1 MWCREAMRCAA
12 FTPGG
17 IPVAG
22 IVLLLAGGAFPAVAA
37 APADLDARLVRDVK
51 PLVARYCHECHAGEA
66 VEGDVDLAADASLA
80 DVRRSLGKWQRARD
94 VVHDRQ
100 MPPKDAPQ
108 PTDAERAVLE
118 GWLADFL
125 RAEAAAH
132 AGDPGAVVLR
142 RLDNAEY
149 TYTIRDLT
157 GVASLDPAR
166 EFPADG
172 AAGEGFSNTGAA
184 LVMSPA
190 LVTKYLDAAKGIA
203 AHAVLLPDGLR
214 FSAGDSRLDW
224 TDENLARLRE
234 FYGRYTT
241 PIDQAM
247 ETTADTIKV
256 DMGREGGLPVDRY
269 VTAVVADRVGLGRG
283 EFAAVARER
292 GLSPKYLAT
301 VWRALTGSAGP
312 AALLVDGVREA
323 VAAAAAN
330 DPAAGEKVVA
340 ATIAPWQKS
349 LWKFNTVGQIARD
362 LGRKDGP
369 AAWMEPVDAVVSRR
383 QLRLKLAVPPEGK
396 AATIRLVMTDAGD
409 GNENDF
415 VVWVNPRLV
424 APGMPDL
431 SLRDVRGWETAR
443 ARIRGGLAI
452 GVPSCLAALAEA
464 EAARAAGLPVPP
476 TAELAAKHGVDA
488 DSLAVWSELLGPSAA
503 EPEADFLLT
512 EKAAAFSGE
521 PNVAGWVG
529 RKDLRIVANAS
540 DEERK
545 VTEGSFTIKPR
556 GVVVHPGAGRRMVI
570 AWRSPVAQQV
580 RVEGRVALAN
590 LLCGDGVNWSLEV
603 RRGASRQT
611 LASGKLNA
619 WKPKAPEMPIGPVAA
634 VALRENDRLCLIF
647 DENKGHDCDSTAV
660 DLSIASDDRTWNLAA
675 DLSSSEPAKGILSAN
690 PHPDAH
696 GHAAVWELGGEPPG
710 KADGWVVPPGSL
722 LARWQDAA
730 AADRG
735 TIAAGL
741 ARLLQ
746 EGTAA
751 LADDAPDRRLHDA
764 LVFALAPA
772 LARRTAA
779 EPAEPAAAGLVYGV
793 DPAAFGR
800 HPAGGGAV
808 AERDL
813 CVRAPT
819 TLEIAIPAELAA
831 GREFVVAATMH
842 PAAAD
847 AAAQAHLLAADAAAP
862 PPLSADV
869 PVLAVEGGPARERFT
884 AAFDAFRELFPP
896 AVCYGRI
903 VPVDEGVTLNVFY
916 REDERLRRLLLDD
929 AEAARL
935 ERLWDELLFVSR
947 EPIRLQDSYEQ
958 LVQFATQV
966 SGDDAKSFE
975 GIRPA
980 IEARVAAFAAR
991 EAAAE
996 PLQVEAVVQ
1005 WAAKAWRRPLAAA
1018 EADGLR
1024 SLYGELR
1031 QDGLEHEDAVRML
1044 LARVLVAPAFLYKL
1058 ETPGPGREA
1067 VPVGGLELATR
1078 LSYFLWSTLPDE
1090 PLTSAADRLQ
1100 DTEVLLGETRRMLR
1114 DPRIRRLAVEFGT
1127 HWLHV
1132 HGFDAHDEK
1141 SAEVFPDF
1149 AALRGAM
1156 HEEAVLV
1163 LTDLFQN
1170 DRSIRGLV
1178 DADHTFLNEPL
1189 AKYYGIPNVAG
1200 PEWRRVEGVKQ
1211 HGRGGVLTL
1220 AATLAKQSGAS
1231 RTSPI
1236 LRGTFFT
1243 EMLLG
1248 EKLPKPPKNV
1258 PPLAEAPPEGLSER
1272 ELTALHS
1279 SAAACAGCHA
1289 RFDSYGFA
1297 LEEYD
1302 AIGRRRDKD
1311 TAGKPIDAATALPDG
1326 TPVAGAA
1333 DLRTYLAT
1341 ARGAAFERQFVRKL
1355 LGFALGRGVQL
1366 SDEPLLDE
1374 IQAALAANGHR
1385 ASVAVEA
1392 IVQSPQFRQI
1402 RGRAAGGEQ
1411 E

>member
-1 MWCREAMRCAA
+1 MRPAVSA
-12 FTPGG
+12 PGR

-22 IVLLLAGGAFPAVAA
+22 IVLLLIGSAFQAVAA
-37 APADLDARLVRDVK
+37 GPADLDARLARDVK

-66 VEGDVDLAADASLA
+66 IEGDVDLAADASLA
-80 DVRRSLGKWQRARD
+80 DVRRSLKTWQRVRE

-100 MPPKDAPQ
+100 MPPKDATQ
-108 PTDAERAVLE
+108 PTAAERAVLE

-157 GVASLDPAR
+157 GVATLDPAR

-172 AAGEGFSNTGAA
+172 AAGEGFSNTGQA

-203 AHAVLLPDGLR
+203 AHAALLPDGLR

-224 TDENLARLRE
+224 TDENLARLRQ
-234 FYGRYTT
+234 FYGRYTA
-241 PIDQAM
+241 PIGAAM
-247 ETTADTIKV
+247 ETVADTIKV

-269 VTAVVADRVGLGRG
+269 LTAVVADRERLSRG
-283 EFAAVARER
+283 EVAAVARER

-301 VWRALTGSAGP
+301 VWHTLTGPAGP
-312 AALLVDGVREA
+312 AELLVDRVRRA
-323 VAAAAAN
+323 VAEAAVN
-330 DPAAGEKVVA
+330 DPAAGEKVAA

-349 LWKFNTVGQIARD
+349 LWKFNSVGQIARE

-369 AAWMEPVDAVVSRR
+369 AAWMEPVDAVVAR
-383 QLRLKLAVPPEGK
+383 QQVRLKLTVPPDGK
-396 AATIRLVMTDAGD
+396 AATIRLVATDAGD
-409 GNENDF
+409 GAEGDF
-415 VVWVNPRLV
+415 VIWANPRLV

-431 SLRDVRGWETAR
+431 PLRDVRGWELAR
-443 ARIRGGLAI
+443 ARIRGELATT
-452 GVPSCLAALAEA
+452 VPSCLAALTEA
-464 EAARAAGLPVPP
+464 EAARAAGGPVPS
-476 TAELAAKHGVDA
+476 TAELAAKHAVDP
-488 DSLAVWSELLGPSAA
+488 DSLAVWSELLGPSDPEPAA
-503 EPEADFLLT
+503 GFLLT
-512 EKAAAFSGE
+512 DKAPAFSGE
-521 PNVAGWVG
+521 QSVAGWTG
-529 RKDLRIVANAS
+529 SKDLRIVANAS
-540 DEERK
+540 DEQRK

-556 GVVVHPGAGRRMVI
+556 GVVVHPGAVRRMVV
-570 AWRSPVAQQV
+570 AWRSPVAQEV

-611 LASGKLNA
+611 LASGQLRT
-619 WKPKAPEMPIGPVAA
+619 WKPKAPELPIGPVAA
-634 VALRENDRLCLIF
+634 VAMRENDRLCLVF
-647 DENKGHDCDSTAV
+647 DANKGHDCDSTAV
-660 DLSIASDDRTWNLAA
+660 DLAIVAGDRTWNLAA
-675 DLSSSEPAKGILSAN
+675 DLSSSEPAKGILAAN
-690 PHPDAH
+690 PHPDAY
-696 GHAAVWELGGEPPG
+696 GHDAVWELGSEPPG
-710 KADGWVVPPGSL
+710 NPAGWAVPHGSL

-735 TIAAGL
+735 TIAAAL
-741 ARLLQ
+741 ARLLH

-751 LADDAPDRRLHDA
+751 LADDAPDRSLHDA
-764 LVFALAPA
+764 LVSALAPA
-772 LARRTAA
+772 LAGRAAA
-779 EPAEPAAAGLVYGV
+779 EPAATGPVYGV

-800 HPAGGGAV
+800 HPAGRGAV

-813 CVRAPT
+813 CVRPPAT
-819 TLEIAIPAELAA
+819 MEIAIPADLAA
-831 GREFVVAATMH
+831 GREFVAAAIMH

-847 AAAQAHLLAADAAAP
+847 GAAQAHLLTAEAAVPAS
-862 PPLSADV
+862 LSAAS
-869 PVLAVEGGPARERFT
+869 PVLAVEGGPAWERFA
-884 AAFDAFRELFPP
+884 AAFAEFRELFPP

-916 REDERLRRLLLDD
+916 REDARLRRLLLDD

-935 ERLWDELLFVSR
+935 ERLWDELLYVSQ

-958 LVQFATQV
+958 LVQFLTQV
-966 SGDDAKSFE
+966 SGDQAKAFE
-975 GIRPA
+975 AIRPA

-991 EAAAE
+991 QAAVE
-996 PLQVEAVVQ
+996 PVQVEAVVR
-1005 WAAKAWRRPLAAA
+1005 WAAQAWRRPLDAA

-1024 SLYGELR
+1024 ALYRELR

-1044 LARVLVAPAFLYKL
+1044 VARVLVAPAFLYKL

-1067 VPVGGLELATR
+1067 VPVSGRELATR

-1100 DTEVLLGETRRMLR
+1100 ENEVLLAETRRMLR

-1141 SAEVFPDF
+1141 SAEAFPEF
-1149 AALRGAM
+1149 AALRGPM
-1156 HEEAVLV
+1156 HEEAVLL

-1170 DRSIRGLV
+1170 DRSILSLV

-1189 AKYYGIPNVAG
+1189 ARHYGIPNVTG
-1200 PEWRRVEGVKQ
+1200 PEFRRVEGVKQ

-1220 AATLAKQSGAS
+1220 AATLAKQAGAS

-1258 PPLAEAPPEGLSER
+1258 PPLAEAPPAGLSER

-1279 SAAACAGCHA
+1279 RDAACAGCHA
-1289 RFDSYGFA
+1289 LFDGYGFA

-1326 TPVAGAA
+1326 TAVTGAA
-1333 DLRTYLAT
+1333 DLRAFLAS
-1341 ARGAAFERQFVRKL
+1341 ARGVAFERQFIRKL

-1366 SDEPLLDE
+1366 SDEPLLDDM
-1374 IQAALAANGHR
+1374 QAALAANGHR
-1385 ASVAVEA
+1385 VSVAVEA

-1402 RGRAAGGEQ
+1402 RGREAGGEQ
-1411 E
+1411 Q

>member
-1 MWCREAMRCAA
+1 MRRAA
-12 FTPGG
+12 PTPGG
-17 IPVAG
+17 IPAAG
-22 IVLLLAGGAFPAVAA
+22 IVLLLAGGALHAVAA
-37 APADLDARLVRDVK
+37 APADLDTRLARDVK

-66 VEGDVDLAADASLA
+66 IAGDVDLAADASLA
-80 DVRRSLGKWQRARD
+80 DVRRSLKTWQRVRE

-100 MPPKDAPQ
+100 MPPKDASQ
-108 PTDAERAVLE
+108 PTDAERAELE
-118 GWLADFL
+118 GWLTDFL
-125 RAEAAAH
+125 RAEAEAH

-157 GVASLDPAR
+157 GVAALDPVR

-172 AAGEGFSNTGAA
+172 AAGEGFSNTGQA

-224 TDENLARLRE
+224 TDENLAYLRQ
-234 FYGRYTT
+234 FYGRYTA
-241 PIDQAM
+241 PIADAMQAS
-247 ETTADTIKV
+247 ADGIKV
-256 DMGREGGLPVDRY
+256 DLGREGGLPVDRY
-269 VTAVVADRVGLGRG
+269 MTAVVADRERLVRG
-283 EFAAVARER
+283 EVAAVARER

-301 VWRALTGSAGP
+301 IWQTLTGPAGP
-312 AALLVDGVREA
+312 AALLVDRVRHA
-323 VAAAAAN
+323 VHEAAATDAT
-330 DPAAGEKVVA
+330 AGEKVVA
-340 ATIAPWQKS
+340 ATIGPWQKS
-349 LWKFNTVGQIARD
+349 LWKFNPVGQIARD

-369 AAWMEPVDAVVSRR
+369 AAWMEPVDAVVAR
-383 QLRLKLAVPPEGK
+383 QELRLKPAVSADGK
-396 AATIRLVMTDAGD
+396 AATIRLVATDAGD

-424 APGMPDL
+424 AAGLPDL
-431 SLRDVRGWETAR
+431 PLRDVRGWETAR
-443 ARIRGGLAI
+443 ARIRGELATT
-452 GVPSCLAALAEA
+452 VPSCLAALTEA
-464 EAARAAGLPVPP
+464 EAARAAGRPVPP
-476 TAELAAKHGVDA
+476 TAEIAAKHAVDP
-488 DSLAVWSELLGPSAA
+488 DILAAWSGLLGPSAPA
-503 EPEADFLLT
+503 PDPDFLLT
-512 EKAAAFSGE
+512 EKASAFSGE
-521 PNVAGWVG
+521 ASVAGWVG
-529 RKDLRIVANAS
+529 RNDLRIVANAS

-556 GVVVHPGAGRRMVI
+556 GVVVHPGGDRRVVVS
-570 AWRSPVAQQV
+570 WRSPAAQKV
-580 RVEGRVALAN
+580 RVAGSIARAN
-590 LLCGDGVNWSLEV
+590 LLCGSGVEWSVEV
-603 RRGASRQT
+603 RRGASR
-611 LASGKLNA
+611 LVAASGTTKGKNGPLT
-619 WKPKAPEMPIGPVAA
+619 IGPIENVQ
-634 VALRENDRLCLIF
+634 VREHDRICLIV
-647 DENKGHDCDSTAV
+647 DSGPAHDCDSTAV
-660 DLSIASDDRTWNLAA
+660 DLVIVSGDRTWNLAA
-675 DLSSSEPAKGILSAN
+675 DLSSSEPAKGILAAN

-696 GHAAVWELGGEPPG
+696 GHPGVWELGSEAPG
-710 KADGWVVPPGSL
+710 DRAGWAIPPGSL
-722 LARWQDAA
+722 LARWQDADPT
-730 AADRG
+730 DRG
-735 TIAAGL
+735 TIAAAL

-746 EGTAA
+746 EGTDA
-751 LADDAPDRRLHDA
+751 LAEGAPDRSLHDVLVSA
-764 LVFALAPA
+764 LVPA
-772 LARRTAA
+772 LARRAA
-779 EPAEPAAAGLVYGV
+779 AQPAAAGPVYGV

-808 AERDL
+808 ADHDL
-813 CVRAPT
+813 CVRAPAT
-819 TLEIAIPAELAA
+819 VEIAIPADLAA
-831 GREFVVAATMH
+831 GREFVATAMMH
-842 PAAAD
+842 PAATG
-847 AAAQAHLLAADAAAP
+847 AAAQAHLLAAEAAAP
-862 PPLSADV
+862 PPLAAGT
-869 PVLAVEGGPARERFT
+869 PVLAVEGGPAWERFA
-884 AAFDAFRELFPP
+884 AAFAAFRELFPP
-896 AVCYGRI
+896 AVCYARI
-903 VPVDEGVTLNVFY
+903 VPVDEGVTLNIFY
-916 REDERLRRLLLDD
+916 REDARLRRLLLDD

-935 ERLWDELLFVSR
+935 DRLWEELLFVSQ
-947 EPIRLQDSYEQ
+947 EPIRLEDSFEQ

-966 SGDDAKSFE
+966 SGDSASSFAAL
-975 GIRPA
+975 RPA

-991 EAAAE
+991 QAAAE
-996 PLQVEAVVQ
+996 PVQVEAVVG
-1005 WAAKAWRRPLAAA
+1005 WAARAWRRPLAAA

-1024 SLYGELR
+1024 ALYRELR
-1031 QDGLEHEDAVRML
+1031 EDGLEHEDAVRML

-1058 ETPGPGREA
+1058 ETPGPGREP
-1067 VPVGGLELATR
+1067 VPVSGRELATR

-1100 DTEVLLGETRRMLR
+1100 ETEVLLGETRRMLR

-1141 SAEVFPDF
+1141 SAEAFPEF
-1149 AALRGAM
+1149 AALRGPM
-1156 HEEAVLV
+1156 HEEAVLL

-1170 DRSIRGLV
+1170 DRSILALV
-1178 DADHTFLNEPL
+1178 DADHTFLNESL
-1189 AKYYGIPNVAG
+1189 AKHYGIPNVTG
-1200 PEWRRVEGVKQ
+1200 PEFRRVEGVKQ

-1248 EKLPKPPKNV
+1248 QKLPKPPKNV
-1258 PPLAEAPPEGLSER
+1258 PPLAEAPPAGLSER

-1279 SAAACAGCHA
+1279 KDAACAGCHA
-1289 RFDSYGFA
+1289 LFDGYGFA

-1311 TAGKPIDAATALPDG
+1311 TAGKPIDAATTLPDG
-1326 TPVAGAA
+1326 TPVTGAA
-1333 DLRTYLAT
+1333 DLRAFLAS
-1341 ARGAAFERQFVRKL
+1341 ARGAAFERQFIRKL

-1402 RGRAAGGEQ
+1402 RGREAGGEQ
-1411 E
+1411 Q